1 LRTVAYNSSVVAKAH
16 TSARVRW
23 LCVNRPIRA
32 VARAVSRLKTRRT
45 QGHDHGHDGKSAKG
59 VPWQMAAFGL
69 PRSRVRVAPVHLRG
83 AASSPQAVRTCKLL
97 SAILQDCGSFPNE
110 AKANPFTKRETMKH
124 KTILAIAVGAI
135 SLLACSAIT
144 QAEDRPSSGPNY
156 VNGPESGKAR
166 HVRRRRPM
174 QVDIYSTRRRHGYSY
189 SAADVVSTSGSNPPP
204 YLDVR
209 QSPGG
214 PFYSGFWFDPGIV
227 GPYGGNSPYLH

>member
-1 LRTVAYNSSVVAKAH
+1 MG
-16 TSARVRW
+16 
-23 LCVNRPIRA
+23 RPK
-32 VARAVSRLKTRRT
+32 SRRT
-45 QGHDHGHDGKSAKG
+45 QGHDHGHAGRKCHGRAMVDGGFRLAGRARKC
-59 VPWQMAAFGL
+59 VC
-69 PRSRVRVAPVHLRG
+69 VARVHLTG
-83 AASSPQAVRTCKLL
+83 AASSPQTVRACKLR
-97 SAILQDCGSFPNE
+97 SAILQDCVSFPNE
-110 AKANPFTKRETMKH
+110 ARANPFTKRETMKH

-144 QAEDRPSSGPNY
+144 QAEDRPSSGPNF
-156 VNGPESGKAR
+156 VNGPGSGKVR

-189 SAADVVSTSGSNPPP
+189 SAADVVSTSGSAPPP

-227 GPYGGNSPYLH
+227 GPYGGQSPYLH